1 MVWTCYI
8 QGRTR
13 GWKFMGLVSIGP
25 SHIIYRLRKA
35 RLHVNVAL
43 DTQTSDMVN
52 ANIETYHEKPTD
64 TDS

>member
-1 MVWTCYI
+1 
-8 QGRTR
+8 
-13 GWKFMGLVSIGP
+13 MGLVSIGP